1 MQAVLSNARH
11 PEYGEAIILFPI
23 PGNEY
28 DHCLE
33 LLEAL
38 GIGDPV
44 ERDCFIREM
53 RQGPPVLKRL
63 TGCNVTLDELDYLA
77 KRLDSFDDQEMAKFQ
92 GAAVSCNCHGIVDLI
107 NLTFSCQ
114 QVTIIT
120 DFTDLEEIGQ
130 THYMDLNGGTAR
142 LEDLASLDGRKMALD
157 LIEGGDGRI
166 TPYGV
171 VYENGMKL
179 TQIYDGRRFPEYF
192 YESCLASVILSLPDR
207 PMERETLYF
216 PCAESKIART
226 LRRLGVEQPEQCMA
240 MLDTDEIAAAVRGV
254 FESEYPLNEHLYTLN
269 ALTRCLQKFD
279 GQALEDFHTVF
290 DTVWP
295 ETPEEVLCL
304 AENLHDFAVVP
315 DISSAEEYG
324 WFLIEKSENLAV
336 DPKLEDCVDY
346 QKYGQHRIQEEG
358 GRFGDRGY
366 VAYLGTKPE
375 IRSIMDRNLS
385 ERQMNQSQSQKKNT
399 SMEMGG
405 GRL

>member
-130 THYMDLNGGTAR
+130 IHYMDLNGGTAR
-142 LEDLASLDGRKMALD
+142 SKDLKSLDGRKMALD
-157 LIEGGDGRI
+157 LIEGGDGRV

-216 PCAESKIART
+216 PCTESKIARA
-226 LRRLGVEQPEQCMA
+226 LRRLGAERPEQCVA
-240 MLDTDEIAAAVRGV
+240 MLDTSEISEAVCGV
-254 FESEYPLNEHLYTLN
+254 FEDEYPLNEHLETLN

-324 WFLIEKSENLAV
+324 WFLIKKSENLDV
-336 DPKLEDCVDY
+336 DPQLEACIDY

>member
-11 PEYGEAIILFPI
+11 PEYGEAIISFPI
-23 PGNEY
+23 PENEY
-28 DHCLE
+28 DHYLE

-53 RQGPPVLKRL
+53 RQGPPGLKRL

-92 GAAVSCNCHGIVDLI
+92 GAAVSCGCQGIVELN

-120 DFTDLEEIGQ
+120 DFSDLDEIGQ
-130 THYMDLNGGTAR
+130 NHYMDLNGGTAR
-142 LEDLASLDGRKMALD
+142 AEDLKSLDGRKMALD
-157 LIEGGDGRI
+157 LIESGGGRV

-171 VYENGMKL
+171 VYDNGMKL
-179 TQIYDGRRFPEYF
+179 SQLYDGRHFPEYL
-192 YESCLASVILSLPDR
+192 YESCLASVTLSLPDR
-207 PMERETLYF
+207 PTERETLYF
-216 PCAESKIART
+216 PCVESKIARA
-226 LRRLGVEQPEQCMA
+226 LQRLDVERPEQCVTI
-240 MLDTDEIAAAVRGV
+240 LDTDEIADAVRGV
-254 FESEYPLNEHLYTLN
+254 FEGEYPLNEHLYTLN
-269 ALTRCLQKFD
+269 ALTRCLQKLD

-295 ETPEEVLCL
+295 ETPEEVLYL
-304 AENLHDFAVVP
+304 AEELRNFIVVP

-324 WFLIEKSENLAV
+324 WFLITKSEHLDV
-336 DPKLEDCVDY
+336 DPKLEDCIDY
-346 QKYGQHRIQEEG
+346 QKYGQRRIQEEG

-366 VAYLGTKPE
+366 VAYLGTRPE

-385 ERQMNQSQSQKKNT
+385 ERQIEQMDRT
-399 SMEMGG
+399 SITMEGM
-405 GRL
+405 RL

>member
-130 THYMDLNGGTAR
+130 IHYMDLNGGTAR
-142 LEDLASLDGRKMALD
+142 SKDLKSLDGRKMALD
-157 LIEGGDGRI
+157 LIEGGDGRV

-295 ETPEEVLCL
+295 ETPEEVLYL
-304 AENLHDFAVVP
+304 AEELRDFTVVP
-315 DISSAEEYG
+315 EISSAEEYG
-324 WFLIEKSENLAV
+324 WFLITKSEHLDI
-336 DPKLEDCVDY
+336 DPKLEDCIDY
-346 QKYGQHRIQEEG
+346 QKYGQRRIQEEG

-366 VAYLGTKPE
+366 VAYLGAKPE
-375 IRSIMDRNLS
+375 TRSLMDRNLS
-385 ERQMNQSQSQKKNT
+385 ERQTDQSLCQKRNT

-405 GRL
+405 VRF

>member
-11 PEYGEAIILFPI
+11 PDYGEAMILFPI

-130 THYMDLNGGTAR
+130 IHYMDLNGGTAR
-142 LEDLASLDGRKMALD
+142 SKDLKSLDGRKMALD
-157 LIEGGDGRI
+157 LIEGGDGRV
-166 TPYGV
+166 TP
-171 VYENGMKL
+171 
-179 TQIYDGRRFPEYF
+179 
-192 YESCLASVILSLPDR
+192 
-207 PMERETLYF
+207 
-216 PCAESKIART
+216 
-226 LRRLGVEQPEQCMA
+226 
-240 MLDTDEIAAAVRGV
+240 
-254 FESEYPLNEHLYTLN
+254 
-269 ALTRCLQKFD
+269 
-279 GQALEDFHTVF
+279 
-290 DTVWP
+290 
-295 ETPEEVLCL
+295 
-304 AENLHDFAVVP
+304 
-315 DISSAEEYG
+315 
-324 WFLIEKSENLAV
+324 
-336 DPKLEDCVDY
+336 
-346 QKYGQHRIQEEG
+346 
-358 GRFGDRGY
+358 
-366 VAYLGTKPE
+366 
-375 IRSIMDRNLS
+375 
-385 ERQMNQSQSQKKNT
+385 
-399 SMEMGG
+399 
-405 GRL
+405 

>member
-120 DFTDLEEIGQ
+120 DFTDLEEI
-130 THYMDLNGGTAR
+130 
-142 LEDLASLDGRKMALD
+142 
-157 LIEGGDGRI
+157 
-166 TPYGV
+166 
-171 VYENGMKL
+171 
-179 TQIYDGRRFPEYF
+179 
-192 YESCLASVILSLPDR
+192 
-207 PMERETLYF
+207 
-216 PCAESKIART
+216 
-226 LRRLGVEQPEQCMA
+226 
-240 MLDTDEIAAAVRGV
+240 
-254 FESEYPLNEHLYTLN
+254 
-269 ALTRCLQKFD
+269 
-279 GQALEDFHTVF
+279 
-290 DTVWP
+290 
-295 ETPEEVLCL
+295 
-304 AENLHDFAVVP
+304 
-315 DISSAEEYG
+315 
-324 WFLIEKSENLAV
+324 
-336 DPKLEDCVDY
+336 
-346 QKYGQHRIQEEG
+346 
-358 GRFGDRGY
+358 
-366 VAYLGTKPE
+366 
-375 IRSIMDRNLS
+375 
-385 ERQMNQSQSQKKNT
+385 
-399 SMEMGG
+399 
-405 GRL
+405 

>member
-53 RQGPPVLKRL
+53 RHGPPVLKRGPGWSVPL
-63 TGCNVTLDELDYLA
+63 AVLDSLA

-130 THYMDLNGGTAR
+130 IHYMDLNGGTAR
-142 LEDLASLDGRKMALD
+142 SKDLKSLDGRKMALD
-157 LIEGGDGRI
+157 LIEGGDGRV

-207 PMERETLYF
+207 PMERETL
-216 PCAESKIART
+216 
-226 LRRLGVEQPEQCMA
+226 
-240 MLDTDEIAAAVRGV
+240 
-254 FESEYPLNEHLYTLN
+254 
-269 ALTRCLQKFD
+269 
-279 GQALEDFHTVF
+279 
-290 DTVWP
+290 
-295 ETPEEVLCL
+295 
-304 AENLHDFAVVP
+304 
-315 DISSAEEYG
+315 
-324 WFLIEKSENLAV
+324 
-336 DPKLEDCVDY
+336 
-346 QKYGQHRIQEEG
+346 
-358 GRFGDRGY
+358 
-366 VAYLGTKPE
+366 
-375 IRSIMDRNLS
+375 
-385 ERQMNQSQSQKKNT
+385 
-399 SMEMGG
+399 
-405 GRL
+405 

>member
-1 MQAVLSNARH
+1 MQAVLSSARH

-77 KRLDSFDDQEMAKFQ
+77 KRLDSFDDQGMAKFQ

-130 THYMDLNGGTAR
+130 IHYMDLNGGAAR
-142 LEDLASLDGRKMALD
+142 LEDLKRLDGRKMALD
-157 LIEGGDGRI
+157 LVEGGGGRV

-179 TQIYDGRRFPEYF
+179 TQIYDGRRFPDYF

-216 PCAESKIART
+216 PCTESKIARA
-226 LRRLGVEQPEQCMA
+226 LRRLGAERPEQCVA
-240 MLDTDEIAAAVRGV
+240 MLDTSEISEAVCGV
-254 FESEYPLNEHLYTLN
+254 S
-269 ALTRCLQKFD
+269 RMS
-279 GQALEDFHTVF
+279 
-290 DTVWP
+290 
-295 ETPEEVLCL
+295 TP
-304 AENLHDFAVVP
+304 
-315 DISSAEEYG
+315 
-324 WFLIEKSENLAV
+324 
-336 DPKLEDCVDY
+336 
-346 QKYGQHRIQEEG
+346 
-358 GRFGDRGY
+358 
-366 VAYLGTKPE
+366 
-375 IRSIMDRNLS
+375 
-385 ERQMNQSQSQKKNT
+385 
-399 SMEMGG
+399 
-405 GRL
+405 

>member
-130 THYMDLNGGTAR
+130 IHYMDLNGGTAR
-142 LEDLASLDGRKMALD
+142 SKDLKSLDGRKMALD
-157 LIEGGDGRI
+157 LIEGGDGRV

-324 WFLIEKSENLAV
+324 WFLIQTSENLAV

-366 VAYLGTKPE
+366 VAYLGAKPE
-375 IRSIMDRNLS
+375 IRSLMDRNLS
-385 ERQMNQSQSQKKNT
+385 ERQTDQSLCQKRT
-399 SMEMGG
+399 PSMKMGG
-405 GRL
+405 GSY